1 MPSSS
6 SNARTSRLARHFTRR
21 PVTVDDVTIID
32 TSVLK
37 RAVGAA
43 ALGNAMEWFDFAI
56 YGYLAAVM
64 GAVFF
69 PSESPQVQLLYS
81 FGAFAVA
88 FLVRPLG
95 GLFFGPLGDR
105 VGRQQVLAATMIMM
119 AISTFSIG
127 LIPSHES
134 IGVWAPLLLLLARLV
149 QGFSTGGEYGG
160 AATFIAEYAPDR
172 KRGFLGSWLE
182 VGTLGGF
189 VLGAGLVNGLTWWL
203 GSDALHAWAWRIPFL
218 VAGPLGLVG
227 LYLRLKL
234 EETPAFRQQLKE
246 HSGEQG
252 APINQQLRDILSAN
266 RRPMLLCLGLVFMLN
281 IADYMLLSYM
291 PSYLTATLGY
301 SETGGLFVVV
311 VAMLCMMVIT
321 PFVGALSDRIGRR
334 PIWITACVGFF
345 FLSVPCF
352 MLIGS
357 GDLLWVFGGLLVLGV
372 LLVCLLSIVAST
384 LPALF
389 PTAIRYGGLA
399 IAYNLSTALFGGTA
413 PLLATWLVD
422 TSGDHYMPAFYLML
436 ASLVGFVAIW
446 YSDESARQ
454 PLQGSP
460 PAAASR
466 AEAREI
472 VAEMREQQ
480 PAAPKQSTPAS
491 TPGG

>member
-1 MPSSS
+1 MISSGSGAAPSPPPPCPPSLGPPKPRRPLDSSS
-6 SNARTSRLARHFTRR
+6 
-21 PVTVDDVTIID
+21 PVSLKITGVFSESDVTTIRNGVVLCVRVG
-32 TSVLK
+32 TASV
-37 RAVGAA
+37 
-43 ALGNAMEWFDFAI
+43 
-56 YGYLAAVM
+56 
-64 GAVFF
+64 
-69 PSESPQVQLLYS
+69 
-81 FGAFAVA
+81 
-88 FLVRPLG
+88 G
-95 GLFFGPLGDR
+95 GLC
-105 VGRQQVLAATMIMM
+105 GR
-119 AISTFSIG
+119 
-127 LIPSHES
+127 
-134 IGVWAPLLLLLARLV
+134 
-149 QGFSTGGEYGG
+149 
-160 AATFIAEYAPDR
+160 
-172 KRGFLGSWLE
+172 
-182 VGTLGGF
+182 
-189 VLGAGLVNGLTWWL
+189 
-203 GSDALHAWAWRIPFL
+203 
-218 VAGPLGLVG
+218 
-227 LYLRLKL
+227 
-234 EETPAFRQQLKE
+234 
-246 HSGEQG
+246 
-252 APINQQLRDILSAN
+252 
-266 RRPMLLCLGLVFMLN
+266 C
-281 IADYMLLSYM
+281 
-291 PSYLTATLGY
+291 
-301 SETGGLFVVV
+301 
-311 VAMLCMMVIT
+311 
-321 PFVGALSDRIGRR
+321 GRR